1 VLLLVASGLF
11 IFGVY
16 ALREARWRN
25 GHGTLLFMIVVDR
38 WQMRPPINHDH
49 ETDGQTT
56 AATGRRPRP
65 SRTT

>member
-16 ALREARWRN
+16 ALCEARWRN
-25 GHGTLLFMIVVDR
+25 GLGTLLFMIVV
-38 WQMRPPINHDH
+38 DH